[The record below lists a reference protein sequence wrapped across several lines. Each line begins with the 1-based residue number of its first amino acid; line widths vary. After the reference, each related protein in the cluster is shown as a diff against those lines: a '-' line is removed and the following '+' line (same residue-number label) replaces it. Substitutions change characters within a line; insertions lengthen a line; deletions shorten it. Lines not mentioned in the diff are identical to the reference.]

1 MGIGIVFNIINSK
14 ILRNKM
20 VSEIGKIYFNNFEK
34 LNALKR
40 DKNYFSLMNKKKLEN
55 IKLQLLFKCNFVNIL
70 FEISRL

>member
-1 MGIGIVFNIINSK
+1 
-14 ILRNKM
+14 M